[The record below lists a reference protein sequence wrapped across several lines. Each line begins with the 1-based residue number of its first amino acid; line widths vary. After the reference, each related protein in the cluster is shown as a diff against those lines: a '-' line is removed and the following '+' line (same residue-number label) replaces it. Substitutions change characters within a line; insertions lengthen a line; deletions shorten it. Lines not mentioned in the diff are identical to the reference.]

1 VDVRVYDVA
10 GRLAHHPIDRALLP
24 AGFHEVLVGRGNG
37 ADLPSGIYF
46 YRVETREGMA
56 RGRFAVVR

>member
-1 VDVRVYDVA
+1 MKVFDIG
-10 GRLAHHPIDRALLP
+10 GRLAQHPIAATVLP
-24 AGFHEVLVGRGNG
+24 AGYHEVLVGRARRG

-46 YRVETREGMA
+46 YRVETPEGVE